1 MKLHRISTYLIASV
15 LSVGL
20 FAGCQAARN
29 LSQGEPQTAQDAIP
43 PPNYNP
49 HFIKQVAPVPAEP
62 SATDEPFLEITRIDS
77 REPNRVK
84 IHAHLIDTMGN
95 YLTGAANG
103 KWKTRWCGLIDE
115 SNGSQKVITKYT
127 LSEVTE
133 KDRVPTA
140 LALVMDHSGSMGEE
154 RANAIQLAA
163 ERLIDRKKPED
174 ALALIKYDDKV
185 KVESGLTRD
194 ANILK
199 GNLLKTGLLGFG
211 GTTAIVDGAA
221 KGVEILSLATDYPRR
236 AVLVF
241 TDGLENSSVLSRD
254 SMLREARKQGIMVC
268 MAGFGENIDEI
279 FLKSMSSATGGFF
292 TKIYRTDEMDE
303 LFEDI
308 YYRLRNYYTF
318 EYTPPSY
325 GPHNVTL
332 KMCLPND
339 SLVAYG
345 TYDNTPNIGDIA
357 LLEINFA
364 LDKSDVPAASAGV
377 IDDVV
382 MLLKAYPQMR
392 LAINGHTDNQ
402 NNTGD
407 PQYNQKLS
415 QRRAD
420 AVKAALVKKGI
431 AANRLETKGFGDS
444 SPITT
449 NQTPEGQARNRR
461 TEFVIVSK

>member
-1 MKLHRISTYLIASV
+1 MKLPTISSFLAAGV
-15 LSVGL
+15 LSL
-20 FAGCQAARN
+20 SLLAGCQTVRN
-29 LSQGEPQTAQDAIP
+29 IAQGEPPTAQDAIP
-43 PPNYNP
+43 PVTYDP
-49 HFIKQVAPVPAEP
+49 HFIKQIAQVPTEPVASNEP
-62 SATDEPFLEITRIDS
+62 LLEITRIDS

-84 IHAHLIDTMGN
+84 IIASLVDTMGN

-103 KWKTRWCGLIDE
+103 KWKTRWCGLVDE
-115 SNGSQKVITKYT
+115 ANGSQKTITKYN

-154 RANAIQLAA
+154 RALAIQNAA

-174 ALALIKYDDKV
+174 ALALIKYDNQV

-199 GNLLKTGLLGFG
+199 ANLLKTGLLGFG

-221 KGVEILSLATDYPRR
+221 KGVEVLSLAKDYPRR

-241 TDGLENSSVLSRD
+241 TDGLENSSSLSRD
-254 SMLREARKQGIMVC
+254 SMLNEARKQGIMVC
-268 MAGFGENIDEI
+268 VAGFGENIDEI
-279 FLKSMSSATGGFF
+279 FLKSMSSRTGGFF
-292 TKIYRTDEMDE
+292 TKIYKTEEMDD
-303 LFEDI
+303 LFEDV
-308 YYRLRNYYTF
+308 YYRLRNYYVF

-332 KMCLPND
+332 RMCLPND

-357 LLEINFA
+357 LLDINFA
-364 LDKSDVPAASAGV
+364 LDKSDVPPTAAQA
-377 IDDVV
+377 IDDIVT
-382 MLLKAYPQMR
+382 LLKAYPMMKLEIQ
-392 LAINGHTDNQ
+392 GHTDNQ
-402 NNTGD
+402 NSTGD
-407 PQYNQKLS
+407 PNYNQKLS

-431 AANRLETKGFGDS
+431 AANRLEAKGYGDS
-444 SPITT
+444 MPVADNS
-449 NQTPEGQARNRR
+449 TPEGQARNRR